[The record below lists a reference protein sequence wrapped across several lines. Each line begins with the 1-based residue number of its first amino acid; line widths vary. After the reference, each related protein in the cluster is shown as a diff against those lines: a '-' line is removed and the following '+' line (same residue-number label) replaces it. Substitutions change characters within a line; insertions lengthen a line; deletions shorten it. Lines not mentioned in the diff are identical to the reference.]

1 MSFDVIVTEPFERKL
16 KQLAKKYLSLPKDL
30 LEVIDGLV
38 ENPQMGTPIGKDCYK
53 IRVAVTSKGK
63 GKSSGAR
70 LITYVRIIQKRI
82 FLLDIY
88 DKSDQINITAKELK
102 MLIKLLSQE

>member
-1 MSFDVIVTEPFERKL
+1 
-16 KQLAKKYLSLPKDL
+16 
-30 LEVIDGLV
+30 
-38 ENPQMGTPIGKDCYK
+38 MGTPIGKDCYK

-70 LITYVRIIQKRI
+70 LITYVRIIQKRV